1 MKWCL
6 KMKYGYV
13 KTDSSKVIGQSEK
26 MYRYLKRKSSKNIQY
41 WTEKFSHYEGNM
53 ITWHLQN
60 MTKQQSADILK
71 IAGTMWDY
79 DY

>member
-1 MKWCL
+1 
-6 KMKYGYV
+6 MKYGYV
-13 KTDSSKVIGQSEK
+13 KTDSSIVIGQSEK
-26 MYRYLKRKSSKNIQY
+26 MYRYLKRKSSRNIKY
-41 WTEKFSHYEGNM
+41 WTRKLSHYEGNL
-53 ITWHLQN
+53 ITWHLQD